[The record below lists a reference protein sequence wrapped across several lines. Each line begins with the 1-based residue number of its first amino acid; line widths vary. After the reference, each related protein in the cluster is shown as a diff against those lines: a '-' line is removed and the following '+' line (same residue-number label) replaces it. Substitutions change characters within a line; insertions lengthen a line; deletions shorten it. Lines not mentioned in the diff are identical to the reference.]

1 MNAKKAFA
9 LAMKARREVEEA
21 KKFVGQSEEL
31 KRLREL
37 KKRDDQIEE
46 LTKIIKE
53 LIYKAAKEGQLKIE
67 FDVGKLYYPEDVTFS
82 VMMELEYEGYCID
95 CIEERSYYPCDDL
108 DNMSF
113 ESCVTDFLDKGI
125 RTSNTKY
132 DASIYSISW
141 ENVGSVQ
148 K

>member
-1 MNAKKAFA
+1 MNAEKAFA
-9 LAMKARREVEEA
+9 LAMKAREENEKA
-21 KKFVGQSEEL
+21 RVLKGQKDEERRFRAL
-31 KRLREL
+31 Q
-37 KKRDDQIEE
+37 KRDRQIEE

-53 LIYKAAKEGQLKIE
+53 LIYKAAKEGQFKIE
-67 FDVGKLYYPEDVTFS
+67 FDVGKFYYMEDVTFA

-95 CIEERSYYPCDDL
+95 CIEENSYYSDDDL

-141 ENVGSVQ
+141 EHVGSVQ